1 MSWALGA
8 ERVLAAL
15 PDTERS
21 AFLPEVFEGLS
32 NTIESDRLAAFDSA
46 DGLYVGEQSFLDW
59 RDQTY
64 AKWITA
70 DIAHIGMSKSLSTN
84 VTHYQ
89 GLLLAARVAGELG
102 HDELA
107 SRATASGRVS
117 LNWRSIALSGWQT
130 RDVCQPDQHQYRSE
144 PSLQVRSIGE
154 SLAILAG
161 VADEAQTRDH
171 QSLSHGPLWRAG
183 LLPAATRY
191 AGLP

>member
-15 PDTERS
+15 SDAERR
-21 AFLPEVFEGLS
+21 AFLPDVFEGLS

-89 GLLLAARVAGELG
+89 GLLLAARVASELG

-107 SRATASGRVS
+107 IRYNQWAGELKLAINRAFWLADEKMYASLINTSTDQSPAYKFDLLGGIPRHSGRCC
-117 LNWRSIALSGWQT
+117 R
-130 RDVCQPDQHQYRSE
+130 
-144 PSLQVRSIGE
+144 
-154 SLAILAG
+154 
-161 VADEAQTRDH
+161 
-171 QSLSHGPLWRAG
+171 
-183 LLPAATRY
+183 
-191 AGLP
+191 